1 MASPVILDTGHS
13 IDDLF
18 AIALAACSPEL
29 HLVGVVTAGDD
40 DAARARLIRLLLD
53 AYGRTDVPVANG
65 SGTNPRADF
74 YRRYLEQAARAD
86 ALPPVPEQQAAD
98 FLYSRLLRYGR
109 VALAVVGP
117 LTNVAE
123 LLHRYPDARERIGH
137 IYFAGGWITQALPE
151 HNLRL
156 DPEAAARVLETDI
169 PFTALGYEATR
180 GYRLLRPHR
189 MQLET
194 SSAPGPRILS
204 AIFRAWGGEFSDP
217 APGVLDPMLITYLCG
232 MAPAEFET
240 VPVAVETEGPGR
252 GALYR
257 KEDGGREIQVATK
270 MDGSLYIDFLTSRVA
285 PRGPEEAEINP
296 SRWTVDLRA
305 AYELEHYPGW
315 SLTKSRHV
323 WHMLA
328 LVVAGRCEV
337 AMPSGRHELEAGA
350 ALYMAPGDEVTV
362 TSKGGMRAFWFY
374 FDVATRTDDR
384 LLTPLSRLPWP
395 RVFEPV
401 ADIDRWP
408 ALARRVERHWLH
420 PWPEATLLCQ
430 GAFLELVAHL
440 CTRAE
445 EQQSP
450 AAGQPP
456 AAVLQAKR
464 WIEARVNESITL
476 DELAS
481 SVAVSKYHLLRTFRE
496 AFGVPPLQY
505 HRQLRLEHAR
515 RLLRLPHLSVREVAA
530 RVGYESTTAFT
541 RAFKREYGVAP
552 SDVQAGAMP
561 E

>member
-194 SSAPGPRILS
+194 SSGAWS
-204 AIFRAWGGEFSDP
+204 AFSLRHL
-217 APGVLDPMLITYLCG
+217 PGV
-232 MAPAEFET
+232 
-240 VPVAVETEGPGR
+240 V
-252 GALYR
+252 
-257 KEDGGREIQVATK
+257 
-270 MDGSLYIDFLTSRVA
+270 
-285 PRGPEEAEINP
+285 
-296 SRWTVDLRA
+296 
-305 AYELEHYPGW
+305 
-315 SLTKSRHV
+315 
-323 WHMLA
+323 
-328 LVVAGRCEV
+328 
-337 AMPSGRHELEAGA
+337 
-350 ALYMAPGDEVTV
+350 
-362 TSKGGMRAFWFY
+362 
-374 FDVATRTDDR
+374 
-384 LLTPLSRLPWP
+384 
-395 RVFEPV
+395 
-401 ADIDRWP
+401 
-408 ALARRVERHWLH
+408 
-420 PWPEATLLCQ
+420 
-430 GAFLELVAHL
+430 
-440 CTRAE
+440 
-445 EQQSP
+445 
-450 AAGQPP
+450 
-456 AAVLQAKR
+456 
-464 WIEARVNESITL
+464 
-476 DELAS
+476 
-481 SVAVSKYHLLRTFRE
+481 
-496 AFGVPPLQY
+496 
-505 HRQLRLEHAR
+505 
-515 RLLRLPHLSVREVAA
+515 
-530 RVGYESTTAFT
+530 
-541 RAFKREYGVAP
+541 
-552 SDVQAGAMP
+552 
-561 E
+561 